1 MIRGRSAASLVVA
14 LLGVA
19 AGLWLL
25 SAGGAADAPWLPGHS
40 RQATAQL
47 AGHRVLVRNVRDFRY
62 PADRQAIEA
71 WDDREFDLSALDSL
85 WLGVSDMPGPRALAH
100 LFLSFGF
107 ADGRY
112 LVVSVEARRRVGQ
125 TYSALRGLLGT
136 YELIFVVADE
146 RDFIASRA
154 NKNGRDVW
162 LYPLR
167 ADPERARALLVEVL
181 EFANR
186 LAAEPVYYNTVRRSC
201 STMLLRL
208 ANRVRERPLRGG
220 WRILLPGY
228 TDSLMLDLGLVESDL
243 ELEEAR
249 ARYLV
254 SERSRRFGEDPEYSA
269 RLREGR

>member
-1 MIRGRSAASLVVA
+1 MIRGRSAASLIVA

-25 SAGGAADAPWLPGHS
+25 SAGGAADDPWLPGHS

-47 AGHRVLVRNVRDFRY
+47 AGHRVLVRNVRGFRY

-125 TYSALRGLLGT
+125 TYSALRGLL
-136 YELIFVVADE
+136 
-146 RDFIASRA
+146 
-154 NKNGRDVW
+154 
-162 LYPLR
+162 
-167 ADPERARALLVEVL
+167 
-181 EFANR
+181 
-186 LAAEPVYYNTVRRSC
+186 
-201 STMLLRL
+201 
-208 ANRVRERPLRGG
+208 
-220 WRILLPGY
+220 
-228 TDSLMLDLGLVESDL
+228 
-243 ELEEAR
+243 
-249 ARYLV
+249 
-254 SERSRRFGEDPEYSA
+254 
-269 RLREGR
+269 